1 MDCFMKSSGKWEKPQ
16 LVVLVRSK
24 PEEAVLLACKGGG
37 QQSAVAKTSKNLCYS
52 QSGKNCPTICNDN
65 FPS

>member
-1 MDCFMKSSGKWEKPQ
+1 MEQYQRWKKPQ
-16 LVVLVRSK
+16 LVVLVRNR

-37 QQSAVAKTSKNLCYS
+37 QQSAIAKTSKNLCFN
-52 QSGKNCPTICNDN
+52 QSGKSCPTICNDN

>member
-1 MDCFMKSSGKWEKPQ
+1 MEQIQRWEKPQ
-16 LVVLVRSK
+16 VVVLARNR

-37 QQSAVAKTSKNLCYS
+37 NQSAVAKTSKNLCYT
-52 QSGKNCPTICNDN
+52 QSGKSCPTICNDN